1 MVIRLRIAIALLLV
15 HAVILVVWNVLTLWL
30 VPDTKVN
37 SQALVRVVLVAYF
50 VWGLS
55 VRSNLAWWLIL
66 PFCLFYGLGGLFS
79 VGYQVYVCQS
89 RGIRC
94 DFLYVVVFCLQAL
107 PLAGCAFLLLQQPVR
122 ALFHRQRR
130 ES

>member
-15 HAVILVVWNVLTLWL
+15 HAVILVVWNVFNFWL

-37 SQALVRVVLVAYF
+37 PRTLVRVLLIAYF

-55 VRSNLAWWLIL
+55 VRSNLAWWLTL

-79 VGYQVYVCQS
+79 VGHQVYVCQS
-89 RGIRC
+89 RRIQC
-94 DFLYVVVFCLQAL
+94 DFLYVFIFCLQAL
-107 PLAGCAFLLLQQPVR
+107 PLVGCAFLLLQQPVR